1 MLCYCFKC
9 TKNTKSI
16 NPRLVRTMNGKM
28 RLSSNYVVCGSKK
41 SIIIKQKEGR
51 GLKNL
56 DLLKREKLS
65 AYQVT

>member
-1 MLCYCFKC
+1 
-9 TKNTKSI
+9 
-16 NPRLVRTMNGKM
+16 MNGKM

-41 SIIIKQKEGR
+41 SIIIKEKEGR